1 MPARSK
7 KPLAERLAG
16 FLDPTPESKDYDPE
30 DFERMHLS
38 SDSEAGSDS
47 DEAPDTSRDHYI
59 SVGKSA
65 LRKQQELHLND
76 PKYVGARVSRK
87 DLYSDH
93 DDDTSSEVGSDDG
106 AASDEFHGFDSDDDG
121 TAVMGKSSDDEVHES
136 SASMASDVM
145 GEDDDS
151 DTDSAAHPP
160 FRPNIDR
167 STERSVKEQ
176 LQQIEEEERS
186 MLKKISE
193 SAYGDVRKGH
203 QVLKQMKLWDSFL
216 DTRIRLQK
224 PLVTA
229 NCLPV
234 LPDPT
239 DSDDVVDSP
248 LVAEAQTLVTS
259 ILDQLLD
266 LRVALWCRNEPEHIA
281 VDQLA
286 SQRKRLLGESMPDTP
301 APKRSRQDQMAL
313 TNAIWQDIQSTNEA
327 FVPYRNDT
335 ITKWSSKVQASAGV
349 PHNKRLKAFNQN
361 AMQQIE
367 HTLQDQDRLVKRT
380 QLKRAEYAALA
391 APGTDKATPP
401 GHQAK
406 AAGSATTEA
415 AVQAKAQTSDHAE
428 YDTHIFDDHDFYQH
442 LLRELLEAKMGSTD
456 DPIALGKRWV
466 VLKEQQQRTQQQNRQ
481 KHAVDTKAS
490 KGRRLRF
497 QVHEKLE
504 NFMAPMAVGTWHDG
518 MVDELYSSL
527 LGEKKDLSEVGGGAA
542 ANDAD
547 DGASGSEDDN
557 EETTQATDGFA
568 IFG

>member
-30 DFERMHLS
+30 DFERMNLS
-38 SDSEAGSDS
+38 SDSEAGLDS
-47 DEAPDTSRDHYI
+47 DEAPDTSRDHYVP
-59 SVGKSA
+59 VGKSA

-87 DLYSDH
+87 DLYSDS
-93 DDDTSSEVGSDDG
+93 DSDASSEVDSGGDG
-106 AASDEFHGFDSDDDG
+106 AASDEFHGFGTDG
-121 TAVMGKSSDDEVHES
+121 EDTAVMDKSSDDEMGES
-136 SASMASDVM
+136 SASMASDAVS
-145 GEDDDS
+145 DDGDS
-151 DTDSAAHPP
+151 DTDGATHASY
-160 FRPNIDR
+160 RPSIDR

-176 LQQIEEEERS
+176 LKQIEEEEQS

-229 NCLPV
+229 NCIPV
-234 LPDPT
+234 LSEPT

-248 LVAEAQTLVTS
+248 LVAEAQTLVTN

-266 LRVALWCRNEPEHIA
+266 LRVALWRRNEPEHIA

-286 SQRKRLLGESMPDTP
+286 LQRKRLLGETLTDAP
-301 APKRSRQDQMAL
+301 APKRSRQDQIAL
-313 TNAIWQDIQSTNEA
+313 TDAIWHDIRSTNEA

-335 ITKWSSKVQASAGV
+335 ITKWSSKVQASAGM
-349 PHNKRLKAFNQN
+349 PHTKRLKAFNQN

-380 QLKRAEYAALA
+380 QLKRAAYAALA
-391 APGTDKATPP
+391 ATGTEEANSAGPRTKAV
-401 GHQAK
+401 GAV
-406 AAGSATTEA
+406 TTEA
-415 AVQAKAQTSDHAE
+415 AVQAKAQTSDHTE

-504 NFMAPMAVGTWHDG
+504 NFMAPMAVSTWHDS

-527 LGEKKDLSEVGGGAA
+527 LGEKKNLSEVGGAV
-542 ANDAD
+542 AD
-547 DGASGSEDDN
+547 DGTSGSEEDN
-557 EETTQATDGFA
+557 DETTQATDGFA